1 MTSATGEGTASAL
14 AGVRVIDMA
23 AVVMGPYAA
32 QILGD
37 LGADV
42 VKVEP
47 PAGDMTRRS
56 APRGRGGMGAL
67 ALNVNRNKRSLSLN
81 LKSEEGRRAML
92 ELIRQ
97 SDVLITN
104 TRPGALQRLGLDYES
119 VAEINPSLVYCS
131 AQGFRSDSAQ
141 ADRAA
146 YDEIVQSAS
155 GLTDLMRRATGQPTY
170 VPTILADKVC
180 ALTIV
185 YSVLAAVLHQRN
197 TGRGQHIEVPMTDT
211 LLSFNLVEHLAG
223 QTFEPQAGPVG
234 FPRSLSPGHGAMP
247 TADGWACIIPYTP
260 RNIHDFFAAIGRNDV
275 AEDPRFAGAESM
287 AAHHGDLYDLIEQVA
302 PSRSTA
308 EWASLCAEHS
318 IPFSPVLDLD
328 DAPVDDYVTEGGLL
342 QVAEHPTEG
351 AYRVIG
357 NPLRFSD
364 TPTAVRS
371 HPPRLGQHSA
381 EVLVELGYAATDV
394 ASMAEQGVTVVE
406 ESTKS

>member
-1 MTSATGEGTASAL
+1 MVSAAEDMSVSTL
-14 AGVRVIDMA
+14 AGIRVIDMA
-23 AVVMGPYAA
+23 AVVMGPYAC
-32 QILGD
+32 QLLGD

-56 APRGRGGMGAL
+56 EPRGRGGMGAL
-67 ALNVNRNKRSLSLN
+67 ALNVNRNKRSVALD
-81 LKSEEGRRAML
+81 LKSDQGRRAML
-92 ELIRQ
+92 ELIRGA
-97 SDVLITN
+97 DVLVTN
-104 TRPGALQRLGLDYES
+104 NRPAALQRLGLDYEA
-119 VAEINPSLVYCS
+119 VAEVNPRLVYCS
-131 AQGFRSDSAQ
+131 AQGFRSDSPQ

-180 ALTIV
+180 SLTIV
-185 YSVLAAVLHQRN
+185 YSVLAAVIHQRA
-197 TGRGQHIEVPMTDT
+197 TGRGQHIEVPMADT
-211 LLSFNLVEHLAG
+211 LLAFNLVEHLAG
-223 QTFEPQAGPVG
+223 QTFEPPAGPVG

-260 RNIHDFFAAIGRNDV
+260 RNIHDFFTAIGRSDV
-275 AEDPRFAGAESM
+275 AEDPRFADAETM
-287 AAHHGDLYDLIEQVA
+287 AAHHSDLYDLIAKVA
-302 PSRSTA
+302 PGRTTA
-308 EWASLCAEHS
+308 EWASLCAEQS

-328 DAPVDDYVTEGGLL
+328 DAPVDEYMTGGGLL

-364 TPTAVRS
+364 TPATART

-381 EVLVELGYAATDV
+381 EVLAELGYAAADV
-394 ASMAEQGVTVVE
+394 AAMAEQGVTVVDE
-406 ESTKS
+406 TTGT